1 MLEKSRGVH
10 GSHRSEPKPAQRAF
24 SLSTVTSAACL
35 QDAGNAFL
43 KWRTIS
49 RREQFVTKEFDEVK
63 GRVLALSLTL
73 DAVISALPRSSA
85 AHAAVGLQIHREAL
99 QVPDGVS
106 PEEAHSRD
114 ATLDEYIKKLSAA
127 AKSSPN

>member
-1 MLEKSRGVH
+1 MKGHPR
-10 GSHRSEPKPAQRAF
+10 RAP
-24 SLSTVTSAACL
+24 S
-35 QDAGNAFL
+35 
-43 KWRTIS
+43 
-49 RREQFVTKEFDEVK
+49 VTKELNELK
-63 GRVLALSLTL
+63 GQVLALSLTL
-73 DAVISALPRSSA
+73 NAVISALPRTSA